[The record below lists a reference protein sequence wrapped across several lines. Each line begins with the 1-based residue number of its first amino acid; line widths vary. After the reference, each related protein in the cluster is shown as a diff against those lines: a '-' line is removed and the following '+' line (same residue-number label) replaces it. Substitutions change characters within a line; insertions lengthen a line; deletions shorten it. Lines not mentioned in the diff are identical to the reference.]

1 MSWPVSRK
9 IFRHDGWNWK
19 TRQLRLTALPD
30 IYFKTDT
37 SYDSQKQKGSYAQLQ
52 ALSAIAILIVLIAVI
67 NFMNFSNALVPVRLR
82 GINTRKVLGS
92 PVSALRMAVASEAV
106 GMCLLSYLI
115 ALLLVRLLS
124 KTGFVDLVSGGI
136 SLEGQMPLLIACGGF
151 VLLIGLIAGCW
162 PAWYITS
169 FSPALVLKGNF
180 GLSPKGRSFRNVLVG
195 FQFVASFIL
204 VIAALFI
211 TWQNYNMLH
220 TPLGFDSERIVT
232 VKLNRNLSRQ
242 PESVRQRLGQLSSV
256 EALSFTSRVVG
267 AEDNYSGWGRT
278 YVDEDI
284 QFKVVQADPEIERV
298 LALPILEGRGF
309 LPEDQL
315 SDGTYLF
322 NEEAKRTYGLKAGD
336 PIRLD
341 WGNLHRRE
349 KIAGFVPDLKYNS
362 FRDKLEPFAIFVG
375 KDIMA
380 GALTNLMIL
389 VRPGTD
395 YRQLSQDIGS
405 ALRELDPDYPL
416 DIHLFNNI
424 QENLYQKEL
433 LLGKQILFFSL
444 IAVFVSLV
452 GVFGVVLFEMRI

>member
-1 MSWPVSRK
+1 M
-9 IFRHDGWNWK
+9 
-19 TRQLRLTALPD
+19 
-30 IYFKTDT
+30 
-37 SYDSQKQKGSYAQLQ
+37 
-52 ALSAIAILIVLIAVI
+52 
-67 NFMNFSNALVPVRLR
+67 
-82 GINTRKVLGS
+82 
-92 PVSALRMAVASEAV
+92 
-106 GMCLLSYLI
+106 
-115 ALLLVRLLS
+115 
-124 KTGFVDLVSGGI
+124 
-136 SLEGQMPLLIACGGF
+136 
-151 VLLIGLIAGCW
+151 
-162 PAWYITS
+162 
-169 FSPALVLKGNF
+169 LKGNF

-256 EALSFTSRVVG
+256 EALSFTSRVLG

-298 LALPILEGRGF
+298 LALPILEGWGF

-341 WGNLHRRE
+341 
-349 KIAGFVPDLKYNS
+349 
-362 FRDKLEPFAIFVG
+362 
-375 KDIMA
+375 
-380 GALTNLMIL
+380 
-389 VRPGTD
+389 
-395 YRQLSQDIGS
+395 
-405 ALRELDPDYPL
+405 
-416 DIHLFNNI
+416 
-424 QENLYQKEL
+424 
-433 LLGKQILFFSL
+433 
-444 IAVFVSLV
+444 
-452 GVFGVVLFEMRI
+452 

>member
-1 MSWPVSRK
+1 
-9 IFRHDGWNWK
+9 
-19 TRQLRLTALPD
+19 
-30 IYFKTDT
+30 
-37 SYDSQKQKGSYAQLQ
+37 
-52 ALSAIAILIVLIAVI
+52 
-67 NFMNFSNALVPVRLR
+67 
-82 GINTRKVLGS
+82 
-92 PVSALRMAVASEAV
+92 
-106 GMCLLSYLI
+106 
-115 ALLLVRLLS
+115 
-124 KTGFVDLVSGGI
+124 
-136 SLEGQMPLLIACGGF
+136 
-151 VLLIGLIAGCW
+151 
-162 PAWYITS
+162 
-169 FSPALVLKGNF
+169 
-180 GLSPKGRSFRNVLVG
+180 
-195 FQFVASFIL
+195 
-204 VIAALFI
+204 
-211 TWQNYNMLH
+211 MLH

-242 PESVRQRLGQLSSV
+242 PESVRQQLGQLSSV

-380 GALTNLMIL
+380 RALTNLMIL

-424 QENLYQKEL
+424 
-433 LLGKQILFFSL
+433 
-444 IAVFVSLV
+444 
-452 GVFGVVLFEMRI
+452 